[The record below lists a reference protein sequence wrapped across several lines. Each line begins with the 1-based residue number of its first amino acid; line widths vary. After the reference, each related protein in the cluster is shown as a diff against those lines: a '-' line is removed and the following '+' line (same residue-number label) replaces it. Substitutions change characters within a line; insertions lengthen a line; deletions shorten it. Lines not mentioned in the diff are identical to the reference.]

1 MQKGDL
7 VEVVCSHN
15 NGGAPWPRGVPGVST
30 FDSPQRQRWFP
41 NGTCGVVIRKTFPKA
56 KKNDW
61 HRQSLYEIL
70 VDGDVHTMFSRDLR
84 IVG

>member
-15 NGGAPWPRGVPGVST
+15 NGGAPWSRGGPGVPT
-30 FDSPQRQRWFP
+30 FATPQKQRWFP
-41 NGTCGVVIRKTFPKA
+41 NGTCGVVIGKTFPDA

-61 HRQSLYEIL
+61 HRQSMYEIL
-70 VDGDVHTMFSRDLR
+70 IDGDVHTMFNRDLR
-84 IVG
+84 IIE